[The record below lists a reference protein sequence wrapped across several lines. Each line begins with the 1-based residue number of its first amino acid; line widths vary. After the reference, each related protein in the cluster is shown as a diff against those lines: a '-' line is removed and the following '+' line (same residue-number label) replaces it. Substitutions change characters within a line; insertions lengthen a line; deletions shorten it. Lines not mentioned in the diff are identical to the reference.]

1 MRAIGDILAWGAFY
15 ALAALAILFLLGEK
29 RRADPP
35 PAAEPS
41 AAVEAP
47 PTVGAQEPA
56 AAPAPSDPPAPVA
69 CQFGKRGGGGD
80 CVAAPPAPPRA
91 VRPVRVPP
99 P

>member
-35 PAAEPS
+35 PTVTPS
-41 AAVEAP
+41 AAVEGPAAMTAPDPVAP
-47 PTVGAQEPA
+47 P
-56 AAPAPSDPPAPVA
+56 DPPAPVA
-69 CQFGKRGGGGD
+69 CQFGKRGGGD
-80 CVAAPPAPPRA
+80 CVAEPPAPPRT